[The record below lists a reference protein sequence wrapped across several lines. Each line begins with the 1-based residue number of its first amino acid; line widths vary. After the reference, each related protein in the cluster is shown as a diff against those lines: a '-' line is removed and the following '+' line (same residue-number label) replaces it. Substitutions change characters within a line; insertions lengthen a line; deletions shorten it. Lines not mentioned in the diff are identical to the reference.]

1 MVFMTTMAR
10 SLRRVSG
17 TLGIMVNRPTGGE
30 LTPVL
35 SEEELIGELRR
46 LLAGDAPGVI
56 LGPGDDAAL
65 VEFGPHLGIL
75 TADLLVES
83 VHFDRE
89 TTSPRDLGYKSVAV
103 NVSDIAA
110 MGGSPRYGLVSLGLP
125 PATEPAWVVDLY
137 GGMLEATSEYAMS
150 IVGGDVSRSQRIVVS
165 ISLFGQVARGTAVK
179 RSGARPG
186 DRLVVT
192 GALGAA
198 AGGLRLAQA
207 EPGEVASAV
216 GTDWGRELLRA
227 LFRPLARVGEGQ
239 VLALEGATA
248 MIDVSDGLALDLTR
262 LCRESGVGA
271 RVELAKVPVAAG
283 LVDLARVLPVAPRE
297 LALSGGEDYE
307 LLATVRPGALE
318 EAAAKVRDRFGTALT
333 EIGEIRAGAD
343 VVAIETDGTELP
355 LEPKGWDHFA

>member
-1 MVFMTTMAR
+1 
-10 SLRRVSG
+10 
-17 TLGIMVNRPTGGE
+17 MVNPPRGGE
-30 LTPVL
+30 LLPTEHRRSGSRL
-35 SEEELIGELRR
+35 SEDELIGELRR
-46 LLAGDAPGVI
+46 LLAGEAPGVI

-65 VEFGPHLGIL
+65 VEMGPHLGVL

-83 VHFDRE
+83 VHFDRD
-89 TTSPRDLGYKSVAV
+89 TTSPRDLGYKCVAV
-103 NVSDIAA
+103 NVSDVAA

-150 IVGGDVSRSQRIVVS
+150 IVGGDVSRSDRLVVS
-165 ISLFGQVARGTAVK
+165 MAILGHVARGTAVK

-198 AGGLRLAQA
+198 VGGLRLAKA
-207 EPGEVASAV
+207 PPGEVVAAV

-248 MIDVSDGLALDLTR
+248 MIDVSDGLALDLSR
-262 LCRESGVGA
+262 LCRESLVGA
-271 RVELAKVPVAAG
+271 RVELAKVPVAPELLELARS
-283 LVDLARVLPVAPRE
+283 LPVDPLDLALT
-297 LALSGGEDYE
+297 GGEDYE

-333 EIGEIRAGAD
+333 DIGEIRGGHD
-343 VVAIETDGTELP
+343 IVGIEADGTERP
-355 LEPKGWDHFA
+355 MEPRGWDHFA

>member
-1 MVFMTTMAR
+1 MSRFTED
-10 SLRRVSG
+10 
-17 TLGIMVNRPTGGE
+17 E
-30 LTPVL
+30 LL
-35 SEEELIGELRR
+35 AELRR
-46 LLAGDAPGVI
+46 LLASDAPGVI

-65 VEFGPHLGIL
+65 VEMGPHLGIL
-75 TADLLVES
+75 TTDMLVES
-83 VHFDRE
+83 VHFDRD
-89 TTSPRDLGYKSVAV
+89 TTSARDLGYKSIAV
-103 NVSDIAA
+103 NVSDVAA

-125 PATEPAWVVDLY
+125 ANFDPAWVVDLY

-150 IVGGDVSRSQRIVVS
+150 VVGGDVSRSPHIVVS
-165 ISLFGQVARGTAVK
+165 VAVAGQVARGTAVK

-198 AGGLRLAQA
+198 AGGLKLAKASPQEVSSA
-207 EPGEVASAV
+207 VASE
-216 GTDWGRELLRA
+216 WGRELLRA

-248 MIDVSDGLALDLTR
+248 MIDVSDGLALDLSR

-271 RVELAKVPVAAG
+271 AVRMDRIPVATELA
-283 LVDLARVLPVAPRE
+283 DLAGVLPVHGLE
-297 LALSGGEDYE
+297 LALEGGEDYE

-333 EIGEIRAGAD
+333 EIGEIKLGEGVTAVEAD
-343 VVAIETDGTELP
+343 GSEHP
-355 LEPKGWDHFA
+355 LEPKGWDHFGG

>member
-1 MVFMTTMAR
+1 MTPLTED
-10 SLRRVSG
+10 
-17 TLGIMVNRPTGGE
+17 E
-30 LTPVL
+30 LV
-35 SEEELIGELRR
+35 EELRR
-46 LLAGDAPGVI
+46 LLATDAPGVV

-65 VEFGPHLGIL
+65 VELGPHLGIL
-75 TADLLVES
+75 TADLLVEG
-83 VHFDRE
+83 VHFQQE
-89 TTSPRDLGYKSVAV
+89 TTSPRDLGYKSVSV
-103 NVSDIAA
+103 NVSDVAA

-125 PATEPAWVVDLY
+125 TGIDPAWVVDLY

-150 IVGGDVSRSQRIVVS
+150 LVGGDVSRSPHVVVS
-165 ISLFGQVARGTAVK
+165 VAVAGQVARGTAVR

-192 GALGAA
+192 GSLGAA

-207 EPGEVASAV
+207 QPAEVSGAF

-227 LFRPLARVGEGQ
+227 QFRPLARVGEGQ

-248 MIDVSDGLALDLTR
+248 MIDVSDGLALDLHR

-271 RVELAKVPVAAG
+271 AVRIPKVPVAPE
-283 LVDLARVLPVAPRE
+283 LTPLAEVMSIDPMD

-307 LLATVRPGALE
+307 LLVTVRPGALE

-333 EIGEIRAGAD
+333 EIGEIRLGD
-343 VVAIETDGTELP
+343 QVIAIDGDGSERP
-355 LEPKGWDHFA
+355 LAPKGWDHFA